1 VIHGQPGSVPP
12 VPPPPDGIVVGGGI
26 GGLSAAFA

>member
-12 VPPPPDGIVVGGGI
+12 VPPPDGIVVGGGI